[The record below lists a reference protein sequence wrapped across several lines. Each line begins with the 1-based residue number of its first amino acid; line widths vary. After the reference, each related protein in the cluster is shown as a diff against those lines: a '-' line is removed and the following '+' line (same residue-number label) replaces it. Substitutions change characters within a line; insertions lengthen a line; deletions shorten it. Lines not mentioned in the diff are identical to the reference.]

1 MSDSRYYSLKQI
13 VRNPLGYA
21 RESRTVMFLACV
33 SISVLLAY
41 LVGADDFTRTQ
52 FLVLFLLF
60 FSIGLWVTEAI
71 PPFAVGILIV
81 GFLVF
86 TMGREET
93 MDVNIYLQTWSDGVI
108 WLFLG
113 GFFLAEGMKK
123 TSLDRQ
129 LLLIAAPRFGKL
141 AKNVLLGLMAVT
153 GILSMV
159 MSNTATTAMMVAT
172 IAPLFVH
179 PQKSHIAKAFYL
191 GIPTAAA
198 IGGMGTIIGSAPN
211 AIAVGALESVG
222 IRISFVEWMIVGIPV
237 ATLLIFLFWKV
248 LIHKYK
254 LGIETISIEN
264 LKIANASLMPTSEDM
279 VQRKIVMGILSLTV
293 FLWLTSQWTGIP
305 VAAVSGIPI
314 V

>member
-1 MSDSRYYSLKQI
+1 
-13 VRNPLGYA
+13 
-21 RESRTVMFLACV
+21 
-33 SISVLLAY
+33 
-41 LVGADDFTRTQ
+41 
-52 FLVLFLLF
+52 
-60 FSIGLWVTEAI
+60 
-71 PPFAVGILIV
+71 
-81 GFLVF
+81 
-86 TMGREET
+86 
-93 MDVNIYLQTWSDGVI
+93 
-108 WLFLG
+108 
-113 GFFLAEGMKK
+113 MKK

-314 V
+314 VGLTMLGIIDADDVRKIPWDTLMLVAGGLSLGIAIQEQNLIQFYVDKI